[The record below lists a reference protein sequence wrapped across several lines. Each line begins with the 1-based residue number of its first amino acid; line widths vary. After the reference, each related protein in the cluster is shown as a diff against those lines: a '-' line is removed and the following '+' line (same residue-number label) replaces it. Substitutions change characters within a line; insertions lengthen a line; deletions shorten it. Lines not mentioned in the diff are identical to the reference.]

1 MLKVK
6 GMSVF
11 PPEIEA
17 VLGQHP
23 AVLGSGVIGRT
34 DAQRGEVPV
43 AFVLLKPEADPA
55 TAVQSLTDWCAS
67 RMASYKL
74 PEIRLVASL
83 PMTATGKVKKQDLA
97 TLL

>member
-1 MLKVK
+1 M
-6 GMSVF
+6 
-11 PPEIEA
+11 
-17 VLGQHP
+17 LGQHP
-23 AVLGSGVIGRT
+23 AVLGSGVVGRT

-43 AFVLLKPEADPA
+43 AFVLLKPEADAA
-55 TAVQSLTDWCAS
+55 TAVQSLTTWCAS

-97 TLL
+97 ALL

>member
-1 MLKVK
+1 M
-6 GMSVF
+6 
-11 PPEIEA
+11 
-17 VLGQHP
+17 
-23 AVLGSGVIGRT
+23 
-34 DAQRGEVPV
+34 
-43 AFVLLKPEADPA
+43 AFVLLKPEADAA
-55 TAVQSLTDWCAS
+55 TAVRSLTDWCAS